1 MLFVVDV
8 CPIKTVHF
16 LSNVSLLPFDAK
28 KWENAAEIAVRARVG
43 FNFVLIAA
51 KLDGCDKFC

>member
-28 KWENAAEIAVRARVG
+28 KSENAAEIAAWARLG
-43 FNFVLIAA
+43 RSFLLIAI
-51 KLDGCDKFC
+51 KLDRCDKFC